1 MACDEEL
8 VQRIRVALGD
18 AADLSERRMFGGVCF
33 MLNGHMLCG
42 VVKDEMM
49 VRVGPDNY
57 AKALE
62 APHARPMDFTG
73 RPMVGCVFVE
83 PPGIRSDTALRQW
96 VTLARR
102 FVEALPP
109 KKLTSVSAGA
119 ASRTLRKR

>member
-33 MLNGHMLCG
+33 MLEGHMVCG

-49 VRVGPDNY
+49 VRVGPENY

-62 APHARPMDFTG
+62 APHAPQHRRRAHRLPRVIDLSAPLIRPRGRRFANPSEAMRRSPPRSQPTG
-73 RPMVGCVFVE
+73 RAQ
-83 PPGIRSDTALRQW
+83 T
-96 VTLARR
+96 
-102 FVEALPP
+102 
-109 KKLTSVSAGA
+109 
-119 ASRTLRKR
+119 